1 MSDTEKKID
10 SMAAASEAVA
20 TYDPPEFLGFKP
32 RKVSWTQLPLLI
44 ETFNAQVLAAV
55 KAYADDDEI
64 DTAAVLSGVYD
75 FATRLISLS
84 CRIPITLAGAT
95 DVSPL
100 ECLSWSEGARLFM
113 LCLRVNLAD
122 LKGVVDFAKRELSG
136 VLSVSPNSP
145 STPGSGP
152 DSAAAV

>member
-1 MSDTEKKID
+1 MSESQTIT
-10 SMAAASEAVA
+10 SMPQASQAIAE
-20 TYDPPEFLGFKP
+20 YQPPEYKGFKP
-32 RKVSWTQLPLLI
+32 RQVGWGQLPSLI

-55 KAYADDDEI
+55 KAYADDDEV

-75 FATRLISLS
+75 FATRLINLS
-84 CRIPITLAGAT
+84 CRIPLTPAGAT

-100 ECLSWSEGARLFM
+100 DCLSWSEGAHLFL

-152 DSAAAV
+152 DSAATA